1 MNYENITMTL
11 EEILEKFESSK
22 PGSDFSISA
31 FGKGYSEIN
40 LKWNGSQINL
50 YYVTETDYLI
60 TKVFD
65 DIESFNKCFLENMNK
80 DSKWNYVY
88 WKGEC

>member
-50 YYVTETDYLI
+50 YDVLRKNATSLVWY
-60 TKVFD
+60 
-65 DIESFNKCFLENMNK
+65 M
-80 DSKWNYVY
+80 
-88 WKGEC
+88 

>member
-1 MNYENITMTL
+1 MTL

-50 YYVTETDYLI
+50 YDVLRKNATSLVWY
-60 TKVFD
+60 
-65 DIESFNKCFLENMNK
+65 M
-80 DSKWNYVY
+80 
-88 WKGEC
+88 